1 MMVFWVVVACFVIA
15 ALLFV
20 LPPLLKPVNN
30 STRQSRS
37 ALNVSVYRDQIVELE
52 QDLRNDTITAEQ
64 YDIGRKELERR
75 LLEDVAVEVVVDPVK
90 KVASRNTAIVV
101 GVAVPLFAI
110 FLYTQLG
117 KPDAFN
123 AAAQVAQ
130 VAQTGN
136 QGAAP
141 DGQQHSDVG
150 AQIEAMVAGLEQRLA
165 SNPDDMEGW
174 LMLARSYR
182 FLKRHA
188 DAAKAFERSMPMVEQ
203 NAQMLA
209 DYADTLA
216 MATGGAL
223 DGKPMQLI
231 QKALVL
237 EPTNQQALWLA
248 GTSALESKNYAEA
261 LGYWRRLQAQT
272 APGSKDA
279 QIMAANIAEAE
290 ALAGGNVP
298 PAANTLPESSPTANA
313 GGVVSGIVS
322 LAPALANKISPDD
335 TLFIFARA
343 AQGPK
348 IPLAIL
354 KLQAKDLPVSF
365 SLNDTMAMM
374 PDMALSNFPEV
385 VVGARISK
393 SGNAMP
399 QSGDLEGLT
408 PIVKV
413 GSDGLHI
420 TIDRTVP

>member
-20 LPPLLKPVNN
+20 LPPLLKPVSI

-64 YDIGRKELERR
+64 YEIGRKELERR
-75 LLEDVAVEVVVDPVK
+75 LLEDVAVNETSVEPAK
-90 KVASRNTAIVV
+90 KMASRNTAIVV
-101 GVAVPLFAI
+101 GVAVPLFAV

-117 KPDAFN
+117 KPALLN
-123 AAAQVAQ
+123 PPAQI
-130 VAQTGN
+130 AQTGN

-141 DGQQHSDVG
+141 DGKQHSDVG

-188 DAAKAFERSMPMVEQ
+188 DAVKAFERSMPMVEQ

-223 DGKPMQLI
+223 EGKPMQLI

-298 PAANTLPESSPTANA
+298 PAAALPESSPTANA
-313 GGVVSGIVS
+313 GGVVSGIAS
-322 LAPALANKISPDD
+322 LAPALANKISPND

>member
-1 MMVFWVVVACFVIA
+1 MMVFWIVAACFVIA

-20 LPPLLKPVNN
+20 LPPLLKPVNV
-30 STRQSRS
+30 SVRQSRGE
-37 ALNVSVYRDQIVELE
+37 LNVSVYRSQIVEME
-52 QDLRNDTITAEQ
+52 QDLRNDTISTEQ
-64 YDIGRKELERR
+64 YEVGRKELERR
-75 LLEDVAVEVVVDPVK
+75 LLEDVAVNEAAATPTPV

-101 GVAVPLFAI
+101 GVAVPLFAVFI
-110 FLYTQLG
+110 YTQLG
-117 KPDAFN
+117 KPEALN
-123 AAAQVAQ
+123 PVAQ
-130 VAQTGN
+130 VAQSAAG
-136 QGAAP
+136 QGEKQ
-141 DGQQHSDVG
+141 GDVG
-150 AQIEAMVAGLEQRLA
+150 AQIEAMVAGLEQRLE
-165 SNPDDMEGW
+165 SNPDDTEGW

-182 FLKRHA
+182 FLKRHTE
-188 DAAKAFERSMPMVEQ
+188 AAQAFERALPMVEQ
-203 NAQMLA
+203 SAQMLA

-216 MATGGAL
+216 MANGGAL

-237 EPTNQQALWLA
+237 EPMNQQSLWLA
-248 GTSALESKNYAEA
+248 GTAALEGKNYTEA
-261 LGYWRRLQAQT
+261 LGYWRRLQAQIP
-272 APGSKDA
+272 PGSKDA
-279 QIMAANIAEAE
+279 DVMAANIAEAE
-290 ALAGGNVP
+290 VLAGGKVTSVSPPPQAQSQSAATSNVGAVVAGTASIAP
-298 PAANTLPESSPTANA
+298 NLVSKVSP
-313 GGVVSGIVS
+313 G
-322 LAPALANKISPDD
+322 D

>member
-1 MMVFWVVVACFVIA
+1 MMVFWVVVACFIVA

-20 LPPLLKPVNN
+20 LPPLLKPMNV
-30 STRQSRS
+30 SGRQSRS
-37 ALNVSVYRDQIVELE
+37 ALNVAVYRDQIVELE
-52 QDLRNDTITAEQ
+52 QDLRNDAISAEQ
-64 YDIGRKELERR
+64 YEVGRKELERR
-75 LLEDVAVEVVVDPVK
+75 LLEDVAVNEAPAEPA

-101 GVAVPLFAI
+101 GVAVPLFAV

-117 KPDAFN
+117 KPDTIN
-123 AAAQVAQ
+123 PTVQVAQ
-130 VAQTGN
+130 PTAGAQ
-136 QGAAP
+136 
-141 DGQQHSDVG
+141 DGEDHSDVG
-150 AQIEAMVAGLEQRLA
+150 AQIEAMVASLEQRLQ

-182 FLKRHA
+182 FLKRHTE
-188 DAAKAFERSMPMVEQ
+188 AAQAFERSMPMVEQ

-216 MATGGAL
+216 MARGGAM

-231 QKALVL
+231 QKALTL

-248 GTSALESKNYAEA
+248 GTSALESQNYAQA
-261 LGYWRRLQAQT
+261 LVYWQRLQAQIP
-272 APGSKDA
+272 PGSRDA
-279 QIMAANIAEAE
+279 QIMAANIAEAQ
-290 ALAGGNVP
+290 ALAGGKAP
-298 PAANTLPESSPTANA
+298 PVAPETTASSGGD
-313 GGVVSGIVS
+313 GGVVSGTAQ
-322 LAPALANKISPDD
+322 LAPELANKVSPGD

-354 KLQAKDLPVSF
+354 KLQAKDLPVTF

-408 PIVKV
+408 PVIKV
-413 GSDGLHI
+413 GSADLQI
-420 TIDRTVP
+420 TIDRAVP